1 MISKCHLLNKWT
13 LTRTIERLI
22 TPSVVLLH
30 ISLVFEKQGSY
41 ASTNFIQFRAN
52 GNDFFDINAN
62 ADNNAEIPMLTL
74 NLEFIGDDIFLY
86 KGV

>member
-1 MISKCHLLNKWT
+1 M
-13 LTRTIERLI
+13 
-22 TPSVVLLH
+22 LLH

-86 KGV
+86 KGVEF